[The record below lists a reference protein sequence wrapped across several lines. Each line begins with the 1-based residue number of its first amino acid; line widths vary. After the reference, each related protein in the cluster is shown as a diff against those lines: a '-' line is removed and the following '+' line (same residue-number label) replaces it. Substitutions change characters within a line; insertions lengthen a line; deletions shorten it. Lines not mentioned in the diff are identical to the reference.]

1 VQNTALKGSTEHS
14 SRGATALEGK
24 CSAEHSPERLA
35 QCPRRAV
42 QSIALKGAVQ
52 SPRRVVQSNRERSGS
67 VEQAGTQETV
77 FGLQDNYYRVKLQ
90 HNLENYEK
98 YEIFEHIFGQ
108 IWQIEVKNL
117 CFCN

>member
-1 VQNTALKGSTEHS
+1 MQNTAPKGSAEHS

-24 CSAEHSPERLA
+24 YSAEHSPEELA

-52 SPRRVVQSNRERSGS
+52 SPRRAVQSSRERSGS

-77 FGLQDNYYRVKLQ
+77 FDLQNLFRLAEPLLQ
-90 HNLENYEK
+90 S
-98 YEIFEHIFGQ
+98 
-108 IWQIEVKNL
+108 KNWTII
-117 CFCN
+117 